1 MEQINTQ
8 QAIYELTLALLYL
21 NRFTEDNYG
30 MKIERSWKGYDFD
43 VLNHLEELGYIFD
56 GKRPSKTKSV
66 YISQEGLDKAQE
78 ILKKYNIKDWNKK

>member
-30 MKIERSWKGYDFD
+30 MKIERSWKEYDFD
-43 VLNHLEELGYIFD
+43 VLNHLEELGYI
-56 GKRPSKTKSV
+56 
-66 YISQEGLDKAQE
+66 L
-78 ILKKYNIKDWNKK
+78 W